1 MFRGKLTKLALASA
15 IASSPLLVNAHG
27 SSTADAALVN
37 EERILYWLEKRGE
50 ISVLADEAT
59 KKAAIKEYLSR
70 KDFGTRKVPG
80 EFGAKVMDAEQAPRL
95 ALTGKELPIKFQ
107 KQRLF
112 GQEKSANAVVT
123 TTVKVLAIMVDFPDL
138 PYNDNRLSAND
149 TDMYYDDYSQ
159 AHYNDLLFSQTGYVG
174 PSGQNIQSAYQFYQ
188 EESGQ
193 TLNFTGNAV
202 GWVRA
207 DNDAADYGANDDTGD
222 DIDVPALVLE
232 AVTKAVAEQG
242 IDLSEYDQ
250 SDFFDIDGDGNIYE
264 PDGIIDHVMLFHSSV
279 GEEAGGGVLGD
290 DAIWSHRF
298 FVFDEN
304 QQPVDVPGSDIR
316 LFGYTIN
323 PIDAATGVVVH
334 EFGHDLGLPDEYD
347 TANGQY
353 SSPVGNW
360 SVMASGSWVGSPAG
374 TSPVSFSPY
383 GRDYFQ
389 TRYGG
394 NWVNQDVVDFD
405 SLTSE
410 AKTLVSATNHE
421 SGVNQLKVELPP
433 KQVSVG
439 APYSGDY
446 QFYSGN
452 GDEKANTMSFNVTL
466 PSDAATMSMKARW
479 NIEVDY
485 DYLQIMVN
493 DEPVAGNHTK
503 VTNQYHQGVT
513 NFITGNSTDIAGAE
527 GDLGWVDLTFDLSNY
542 ADQDVT
548 VSFLYKTDQFEGG
561 YGFMADD
568 ITISTAGGEV
578 ASLGAEAEAE
588 ATFNGFSRIA
598 SSIDGDAHHY
608 YVQLRDT
615 SDTDAMLPTVG
626 IHSGVVLWYSDTSQS
641 NNQVNKHPG
650 QVLIGVVDA
659 DQRPI
664 KTGSGRL
671 YNTGTQITDAAFRTV
686 PHPAT
691 SRDNETSV
699 FSLFD
704 DSLDYSFPAQPES
717 GIDLP
722 FFGMKM
728 SVDSIAT
735 DYSSANLTLSNNG
748 MKRILAERQGL
759 LVGFSLESIDFV
771 DADSVTWDLGDGTT
785 LSGQSIQHTYAAT
798 GDYNV
803 EVSYTSDN
811 EPITLEKAIT
821 VGNAITGDINANLT
835 GLNLTVDANV
845 SGGEGGLT
853 YRWNFGDGSDVVVG
867 QTASHTYETE
877 DSYEVTLTVTDEI
890 NQQARLS
897 IDVEMNNALAV
908 SLSGTASFL
917 TANFSSTVT
926 GGAKGY
932 TYNWNFGDGNSSTE
946 ASPSHTYAS
955 AGTYTVVLTVTDAD
969 NTSVEE
975 SMTLTVSAP
984 PAPPTTPTTPTPS
997 SSGGGSMAWFLMV
1010 LAIAAGRKRLF

>member
-15 IASSPLLVNAHG
+15 IASSPFLVNAHG

-59 KKAAIKEYLSR
+59 KKAAVKEYLSR
-70 KDFGTRKVPG
+70 KDFSTRKVPG

-95 ALTGKELPIKFQ
+95 ALMGKELPIKFQ

-112 GQEKSANAVVT
+112 GQEKSASSVMN

-250 SDFFDIDGDGNIYE
+250 SDFFDIDGDGNINE

-347 TANGQY
+347 TANGQF

-394 NWVNQDVVDFD
+394 NWVNQDVVDFE
-405 SLTSE
+405 SISSE
-410 AKTLVSATNHE
+410 AKALVSATNHE
-421 SGVNQLKVELPP
+421 SGVNQIKVALPP

-439 APYSGDY
+439 APYTGDF

-452 GDEKANTMSFNVTL
+452 GDEKSNTMSFEVTL
-466 PSDAATMSMKARW
+466 PADAATMSMKARW

-485 DYLQIMVN
+485 DYLQVLV
-493 DEPVAGNHTK
+493 DDQPVSGNHTK

-527 GDLGWVDLTFDLSNY
+527 GDLGWVDLSFDLSNY
-542 ADQDVT
+542 SGQTVT

-568 ITISTAGGEV
+568 IVVSTANSNV
-578 ASLGAEAEAE
+578 ASFDGETNSGV
-588 ATFNGFSRIA
+588 TFDGFSRI
-598 SSIDGDAHHY
+598 SDSIDGDAHHY
-608 YVQLRDT
+608 YIQLRDT
-615 SDTDAMLPTVG
+615 NDTDSMLPTVG
-626 IHSGVVLWYSDTSQS
+626 LHSGVLMWYSDTSQS
-641 NNQVNKHPG
+641 NNQVNNHPG
-650 QVLIGVVDA
+650 QVLIGVIDA

-664 KTGSGRL
+664 KTSTGRL
-671 YNTGTQITDAAFRTV
+671 YNTSTQITDAAFRTV
-686 PHPAT
+686 PHTAT
-691 SRDNETSV
+691 SRDSETSV
-699 FSLFD
+699 FNVFD

-722 FFGMKM
+722 FVGMTM
-728 SVDSIAT
+728 TVDSIAT
-735 DYSSANLTLSNNG
+735 DYSSANLTLVNGG
-748 MKRILAERQGL
+748 MKRVVAARQGL
-759 LVGFSLESIDFV
+759 TVNLELEATDVSDENSI
-771 DADSVTWDLGDGTT
+771 SWTLGDGTS
-785 LSGQSIQHTYAAT
+785 LSGRTIEHTYAST

-803 EVSYTSDN
+803 EVSYTSASG
-811 EPITLEKAIT
+811 TKTAEKSLTI
-821 VGNAITGDINANLT
+821 GDAITGDIVANLT

-845 SGGEGGLT
+845 TGGQGALT
-853 YRWNFGDGSDVVVG
+853 YRWDFGDNSDIVVG
-867 QTASHTYETE
+867 QSASHNYETE
-877 DSYEVTLTVTDEI
+877 SNFTVTLTATDEI
-890 NQQARLS
+890 NQQLVTTL
-897 IDVEMNNALAV
+897 DVNIVNALAV

-926 GGAKGY
+926 GGAEDY

-946 ASPSHTYAS
+946 ANPSHTYAS

-984 PAPPTTPTTPTPS
+984 PAPPTTPTTPPPS